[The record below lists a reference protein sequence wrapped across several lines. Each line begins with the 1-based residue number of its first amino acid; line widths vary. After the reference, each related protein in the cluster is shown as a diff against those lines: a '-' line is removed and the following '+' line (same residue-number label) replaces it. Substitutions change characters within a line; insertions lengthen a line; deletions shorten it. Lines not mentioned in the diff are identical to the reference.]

1 MTKKYTLINKAT
13 SAPTH
18 KQMTGGESSAAGK
31 TVLLIIAGGISAY
44 KSLELIRLLK
54 KSGIKTPAI
63 LTKGGQQFITPLSV
77 SALSGEAVYTDLFSL
92 KDESEMGHIR
102 LSREADLIVIVPASA
117 NIIARTAQGMADDL
131 ASAVLLA
138 ADKDILICPSMN
150 PQMWDNKATQ
160 HNLETLKSRDID
172 ILMPDS
178 GEMACGE
185 IGVGR
190 LPDPE
195 VICAEILSHLSGQKK
210 PLSGYKALVTAG
222 PTYEKIDPVRFI
234 GNRSSGKQ
242 GYAIAQALHK
252 QGAEV
257 HLVSGPTAL
266 AAPKGVHIYK
276 VESADEML
284 AASFKA
290 LPADIAVCTAAVSDW
305 RIENATN
312 EKLKKRDDGTPP
324 TLNFA
329 ENPDILKTL
338 ASHESLRPSLLI
350 GFAAETHN
358 AEQNARDKLARK
370 GCDALIVNEIGVE
383 NAVFG
388 ADHNRVDYLSHN
400 SDGNTVNKEAWPY
413 MSKADVANMLVSKII
428 QQLEKTK
435 CLTHNQHPTTKLE
448 ATK

>member
-1 MTKKYTLINKAT
+1 
-13 SAPTH
+13 
-18 KQMTGGESSAAGK
+18 
-31 TVLLIIAGGISAY
+31 
-44 KSLELIRLLK
+44 
-54 KSGIKTPAI
+54 
-63 LTKGGQQFITPLSV
+63 
-77 SALSGEAVYTDLFSL
+77 
-92 KDESEMGHIR
+92 
-102 LSREADLIVIVPASA
+102 
-117 NIIARTAQGMADDL
+117 
-131 ASAVLLA
+131 
-138 ADKDILICPSMN
+138 MN

-195 VICAEILSHLSGQKK
+195 VICAEILGHLSGQKK

-242 GYAIAQALHK
+242 GYASALALHK

-266 AAPKGVHIYK
+266 AAPKGVHIYN

-284 AASFKA
+284 AASLKA
-290 LPADIAVCTAAVSDW
+290 LPADIAICTAAVSDW
-305 RIENATN
+305 RVENSTD
-312 EKLKKRDDGTPP
+312 EKLKKQGDGTPP

-329 ENPDILKTL
+329 ETPDILKTL

-358 AEQNARDKLARK
+358 AEQNARDKLTRK
-370 GCDALIVNEIGVE
+370 GCDVLLVNEVSAD

-400 SDGNTVNKEAWPY
+400 SDGNTVDKESWPY

-428 QQLEKTK
+428 QQLEKTE
-435 CLTHNQHPTTKLE
+435 CLTHTQHSTTKLE